1 MADRAWQASLQSRE
15 GAEPG
20 TARSASF
27 DRLWLSICGPYPLV
41 ACALNVAGLAMA
53 MRDQMVILAV
63 ASAGR
68 RSGAAGRGDDLG
80 RVVSVTAYMPL
91 PYARIRT

>member
-41 ACALNVAGLAMA
+41 ACALIVAGLAVA
-53 MRDQMVILAV
+53 MPTRWSSWL
-63 ASAGR
+63 SR
-68 RSGAAGRGDDLG
+68 RPGAAAG
-80 RVVSVTAYMPL
+80 L
-91 PYARIRT
+91 PAAAMISAAWSA